1 MKGYNMLSPEDI
13 AEDTQKFSLE
23 EAVIMGQ
30 SVNYTYSY
38 QGMDRAMDDA
48 RTWD

>member
-13 AEDTQKFSLE
+13 AENIQTCLRE
-23 EAVIMGQ
+23 EILKMGV

-38 QGMDRAMDDA
+38 QGMDRVMDDA
-48 RTWD
+48 NTWD